1 MGLNMDN
8 IHNPSVPS
16 GPTINQDTSKGEGP
30 NKVSLMDL
38 MAQKEGIEAELSALG
53 SVLDSVRLSYPFLDI
68 YYGRILIRMVGYST
82 AAQ

>member
-16 GPTINQDTSKGEGP
+16 GPTTNQDTSNAEGP

-53 SVLDSVRLSYPFLDI
+53 SVLDSVRLS
-68 YYGRILIRMVGYST
+68 
-82 AAQ
+82 